1 MILNGLAYGKINLY
15 LDVLDKRSDG
25 YHNIKSVMQSVSLC
39 DEISLEIFDASE
51 KNEIE
56 IISSVETL
64 KCDKTNLI
72 YKAWEHFISATNIEK
87 KRCAFTLKK
96 QIPMSA
102 GMAGGSTDA
111 ACALRLLNEAFDF
124 PLSLEELLKL
134 SSKIGADVSFC
145 LIGGTCI
152 CEGIGEKITPIN
164 NLSDIYLVCAIDS
177 SSVSTPVAFKMLD
190 EKYGENCTDSSNI
203 NKMITAINDKS
214 IDLVCSSLY
223 NKFENVI
230 MSTNESIQK
239 IKAILLENGA
249 CGSLMSGSGP
259 SVFGIFSDKNSQQN
273 AYFALKS
280 CGINAFLCKTI

>member
-1 MILNGLAYGKINLY
+1 MILNGIAYGKINLY

-25 YHNIKSVMQSVSLC
+25 YHNIKSIMQSVSLC
-39 DEISLEIFDASE
+39 DEISLEIFDTPK

-56 IISSVETL
+56 IISSVEAL

-72 YKAWEHFISATNIEK
+72 YKAWEHFINAASIEK
-87 KRCAFTLKK
+87 KRCIFTLKK
-96 QIPMSA
+96 QIPISA
-102 GMAGGSTDA
+102 GMAGGSADA

-124 PLSLEELLKL
+124 PLSLNELLKI

-152 CEGIGEKITPIN
+152 CEGIGEKITPISS
-164 NLSDIYLVCAIDS
+164 LGDMHLVCAIDS
-177 SSVSTPVAFKMLD
+177 SSVSTPIAFKMLD

-203 NKMITAINDKS
+203 NEMINAINNKN

-239 IKAILLENGA
+239 IKTILLENGA

-280 CGINAFLCKTI
+280 CGINVFLCETI